1 MQPSSAAAT
10 ISATTQ
16 RGRILS
22 YQPSGQGT
30 VSAAGVQYPF
40 EIATHWRSELAPSI
54 NALVE
59 LQFDT
64 AGALTSV
71 SLVSTQ
77 QRTQE
82 EVSEAARLAREKGQK
97 IWGTAVDAL
106 GIRVLAA
113 IGVLMAG
120 AFVFNTLGLRLF
132 ATVSRSYWQ
141 LLGIS
146 ADSLESFA
154 RTGAS
159 SFSAAQFFFLLAIA
173 ACFATMASG
182 HPKAALGKCA
192 PLLFVVIHTGL
203 LFVQIKTAVNQAG
216 EAMNG
221 MRSVLGDRAAQMAD
235 QMASEM
241 LGQVWQGLSFGIGFY
256 LVIASS
262 IVLAAYG
269 YGEYKR
275 KSIV

>member
-1 MQPSSAAAT
+1 MQPSTSSAT
-10 ISATTQ
+10 VSATTQ

-22 YQPSGQGT
+22 YQPGGQGT

-40 EIATHWRSELAPSI
+40 DIGTHWRSELAPSI

-59 LQFDT
+59 LQFDA
-64 AGALTSV
+64 AGTLASL
-71 SLVSTQ
+71 SLVSAQ

-82 EVSEAARLAREKGQK
+82 EVNEAAKLARAKGQQL
-97 IWGTAVDAL
+97 WGNAVGTL
-106 GIRVLAA
+106 GIKVLAA
-113 IGVLMAG
+113 IGVLIAG
-120 AFVFNTLGLRLF
+120 AFVFNTLGMRLF
-132 ATVSRSYWQ
+132 AKISYSYWQ
-141 LLGIS
+141 LLGMPV
-146 ADSLESFA
+146 DSLESFGRA
-154 RTGAS
+154 AGGGFTS
-159 SFSAAQFFFLLAIA
+159 AQFFFLLAIA
-173 ACFATMASG
+173 ACFATMASS

-192 PLLFVVIHTGL
+192 PLLFVVMHTSL
-203 LFVQIKTAVNQAG
+203 LFFKIKSAVNQAG

-221 MRSVLGDRAAQMAD
+221 MRSVFGARAAEMAD

-256 LVIASS
+256 LVLAAS

-275 KSIV
+275 KSIA

>member
-1 MQPSSAAAT
+1 MQPSSPAAT
-10 ISATTQ
+10 SAATQ

-40 EIATHWRSELAPSI
+40 EIGTHWRSELAPSI
-54 NALVE
+54 NALVD
-59 LQFDT
+59 LQFDA
-64 AGALTSV
+64 AGKLASL

-82 EVSEAARLAREKGQK
+82 EVSEAARVAREKGQQL
-97 IWGTAVDAL
+97 WGNAVAAL
-106 GIRVLAA
+106 GVKALAT
-113 IGVLMAG
+113 IGVLIAG
-120 AFVFNTLGLRLF
+120 AFVFNTLGMRLF

-154 RTGAS
+154 RTGS
-159 SFSAAQFFFLLAIA
+159 GSFTSAQFFFLLAIA
-173 ACFATMASG
+173 ACFATMATR

-192 PLLFVVIHTGL
+192 PLLFIVVHTGL
-203 LFVQIKTAVNQAG
+203 LLVQIKSAVNQAG

-221 MRSVLGDRAAQMAD
+221 MRSVFGARAAQMAD

-241 LGQVWQGLSFGIGFY
+241 LGQVWQGLSFGLGFY
-256 LVIASS
+256 LVIGSS